1 MWGDY
6 PLTMCFDAEPYRAG
20 LYLSSRTQVRNWSHS
35 FVSYQED
42 HFSRLFPELRAFDE
56 GKDVLSLI
64 EKGEE
69 KSSWSN
75 IFNRSQDK
83 NKQFKNLFKEWRQS
97 LDETLDKV
105 RYDERCYLLE
115 RLKKIV
121 EPILNV
127 NLAIVKLRLM
137 DDKLFSEKTELAF
150 NQFENLLKKVLETPT
165 IEQIRSGNFEKK
177 QSLPIIPSIAIAAL
191 TSPVF
196 RSLAPFAV
204 TKACLQNKRLIQNRN
219 SPKKLQKSKSESDL
233 SKLSSL
239 KQNKPDYSCF
249 PSLEMPEVKPFTYL
263 LPSFGPN
270 WEEHLAAAF
279 KKLPGLKEITAAAK
293 ICEQTQVLAL
303 ITHFLR
309 DETVS
314 EKLAITLCSLKGEV
328 FLAVVSA
335 SEDRISELNL
345 LFKHF
350 KERRPKLAECRFQ
363 KLSKELVL
371 SSNFLRDRIDA
382 YAEKFRSFSGNNLS
396 SLDLQEIYSLRQH
409 VRLKIET
416 FHLFKDLFKEV
427 LTKAETQHVIL
438 LDLLYE
444 HEIFLKRLTEKST
457 QEQTGGALLAI
468 LNRIIFEDSLYDETI
483 EFIGQWSICGIEEYH
498 KFGIY
503 GEIALTELPID
514 RIECQ
519 VRLIKLAAANLAA
532 VNLGRTEDLQQKEI
546 YNKKVLAS
554 HLAQKNIQTAL
565 KKRTLL
571 NLPLIYF
578 EKTLDLFE
586 EWSISKL
593 KDYHSI
599 GLYGELS
606 PHHLQLNNEEHETRL
621 RRLALTNLEALGL
634 SSTEDLQQKEIYSLS
649 SFKSYLLQEEIKLEL
664 TKRTKR
670 ILPLIFLTDTL
681 ELLNEWNLVK
691 IEDFHAIGLYGDIP
705 LESLKIEKNEYEE
718 NLRILALDNLESMG
732 LSKTVELELK
742 EIHDRE
748 AFAEYLGKLEIKST
762 LTEITLQNL
771 SLIFQE
777 KGF

>member
-1 MWGDY
+1 MWGDD
-6 PLTMCFDAEPYRAG
+6 PLTINCDTEQYRAG
-20 LYLSSRTQVRNWSHS
+20 LYLSSRSQVRNWGHS

-42 HFSRLFPELRAFDE
+42 HFSKLFPELRAFDE

-64 EKGEE
+64 EKGAE

-83 NKQFKNLFKEWRQS
+83 NKQFKNLFREWRQS
-97 LDETLDKV
+97 LDETLDRV

-177 QSLPIIPSIAIAAL
+177 QSLPIIPSIALAAL

-204 TKACLQNKRLIQNRN
+204 TRACLLNKRLIQNRI
-219 SPKKLQKSKSESDL
+219 SRKTLKKSKSESDL
-233 SKLSSL
+233 SKLSCL
-239 KQNKPDYSCF
+239 KQNKPNYSCF
-249 PSLEMPEVKPFTYL
+249 PRLEMPEVKPFTYL

-279 KKLPGLKEITAAAK
+279 KKLPGLKEITAAAR
-293 ICEQTQVLAL
+293 ICEQTQVLSL
-303 ITHFLR
+303 ITQFLR
-309 DETVS
+309 DETVF

-427 LTKAETQHVIL
+427 LSKAETQHVIL
-438 LDLLYE
+438 LDLLHE

-468 LNRIIFEDSLYDETI
+468 LNRIIFEDSLFDETI
-483 EFIGQWSICGIEEYH
+483 EFIGQWSICGIEDYH

-503 GEIALTELPID
+503 GGIALKELPLD
-514 RIECQ
+514 KNECQ

-532 VNLGRTEDLQQKEI
+532 VNLASTQDLQQKEI

-554 HLAQKNIQTAL
+554 YLADKNIQAAL
-565 KKRTLL
+565 KKRTLQ

-586 EWSISKL
+586 EWFISKL
-593 KDYHSI
+593 RDYHSI
-599 GLYGELS
+599 GLYGEIS
-606 PHHLQLNNEEHETRL
+606 PHHLQLNNEEYETSL
-621 RRLALTNLEALGL
+621 RSLAIANLEAIGL
-634 SSTEDLQQKEIYSLS
+634 SKTDDLQQKEIYSLS
-649 SFKSYLLQEEIKLEL
+649 SLRGYLMQEEIKLEL
-664 TKRTKR
+664 TERTKKV
-670 ILPLIFLTDTL
+670 LPLIFLKETID
-681 ELLNEWNLVK
+681 LLKVWDLVE

-718 NLRILALDNLESMG
+718 NFRMLALDNLETMG
-732 LSKTVELELK
+732 LSKTFELELK
-742 EIHDRE
+742 EIYDRS
-748 AFAEYLGKLEIKST
+748 AFAEYLAKTEIKST
-762 LTEITLQNL
+762 LTELTLQNL
-771 SLIFQE
+771 SLIFQ
-777 KGF
+777 KGRL